1 MAGSAVVLGPGGPVG
16 TAWLAGLAA
25 GLRQERVDLGAAG
38 LIVGTSAGAIVG
50 ALLAGGGD
58 PGRLLAGPAGPGGV
72 RTDPDTLADVFA
84 ALRDPRLDRAEALRR
99 VGRLAVVAA
108 TGTQE
113 AAVARMRF
121 LVGTEEWPTGPLRI
135 PSVDAETGEA
145 MIWDRHGIASLPE
158 ALAAST
164 AFPAT
169 APPITINGRRY
180 MDGALRAGANAD
192 LAGDADVVIIAEPM
206 THVFGPSSAAAGAGV
221 VVRLIADAAAMEA
234 FGPDVTSLAAWAP
247 AYQAGLRQAPQAASL
262 VRAGT
267 RAFGVARA
275 VPERAVLLV
284 RGFPPGGSHRTRGR
298 RAVRPR
304 RACLT

>member
-1 MAGSAVVLGPGGPVG
+1 MAAQQNGNGNPATLAAGRSGRPVMAGSAVVLGPGGPVG

-25 GLRQERVDLGAAG
+25 GLRHEGVDLGAAG

-58 PGRLLAGPAGPGGV
+58 PGRLRAGPAGPGGV
-72 RTDPDTLADVFA
+72 RTDPGTLADVFA
-84 ALRDPRLDRAEALRR
+84 VLGDLRLERAEALRR
-99 VGRLAVVAA
+99 VGRLAVTAA

-169 APPITINGRRY
+169 TPPITIDGRQY

-192 LAGDADVVIIAEPM
+192 LAGDADVVVIAEPM
-206 THVFGPSSAAAGAGV
+206 AHAFGSSGAAAGAGV
-221 VVRLIADAAAMEA
+221 VVRLVADAAAIEA
-234 FGPDVTSLAAWAP
+234 FGPDVTSLATWVP
-247 AYQAGLRQAPQAASL
+247 AYQAGLRQAPQAARL
-262 VRAGT
+262 VRAAT
-267 RAFGVARA
+267 PAFGFARS
-275 VPERAVLLV
+275 VPEPA
-284 RGFPPGGSHRTRGR
+284 
-298 RAVRPR
+298 
-304 RACLT
+304 